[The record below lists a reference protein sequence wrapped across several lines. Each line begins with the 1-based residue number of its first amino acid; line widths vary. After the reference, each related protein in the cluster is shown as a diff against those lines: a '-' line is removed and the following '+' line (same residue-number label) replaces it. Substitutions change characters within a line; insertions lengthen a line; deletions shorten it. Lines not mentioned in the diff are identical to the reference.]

1 MRTKHRRLIPTIIL
15 AALIAGPLL
24 ACQVPVFRYALERW
38 QSDQFELVVI
48 HDGELTTTATERI
61 QQLQESDYESILAAN
76 FNVKTV
82 QADKLKDRRLLQ
94 SWKKRSNKEE
104 PMLVAMYPSAA
115 KEVPDRICW
124 SGSLLND
131 SVNHIPD
138 SPVRQQITKILVEGA
153 SAVWIFVPSGNKEQ
167 DAAALKTLKEEVQQ
181 NEKTLELPVQ
191 DEIESE
197 DDLIQVSGLE
207 LKIAFSIVTVRRD
220 DPKERFLLSM
230 LLNSESDLADL
241 NEPMAFPTIGR
252 GRVLYGLI
260 GKGINSQTIGAAC
273 RFLVGPCSCQVKNQN
288 PGFDLL
294 LAKDWDMKL
303 FGKKATPQSAESAKD
318 AAPVLLAIP
327 PGKKK

>member
-1 MRTKHRRLIPTIIL
+1 MRTKHRRLIPIIIL
-15 AALIAGPLL
+15 TTLIAGPLL

-48 HDGELTTTATERI
+48 HDGELTAEANEQI
-61 QQLQESDYESILAAN
+61 QQLQESNYESILAAN
-76 FNVKTV
+76 FNIETV
-82 QADKLKDRRLLQ
+82 EAGKLKDRRLLQ
-94 SWKKRSNKEE
+94 SWDKRSNKEE

-124 SGSLLND
+124 AGSLSDN
-131 SVNHIPD
+131 SVTHIPD
-138 SPVRQQITKILVEGA
+138 SPVRKQITEILVEGA

-167 DAAALKTLKEEVQQ
+167 DDAALKTLKEEVRQ

-220 DPKERFLLSM
+220 DPKEQFLLSM
-230 LLNSESDLADL
+230 LLNSEPDLADL
-241 NEPMAFPTIGR
+241 NEPMAFPAIGR

-260 GKGINSQTIGAAC
+260 GKGINSQTIGAAS

-303 FGKKATPQSAESAKD
+303 FGKKAMPQSPESAKD